1 MTDLAPAPLLL
12 ALIATA
18 CASLAHVLWGRR
30 WRQIAFFWIVAFA
43 GCLLAYGIGLRI
55 PLQLPAPAGVPV
67 LEAVLAAWVL
77 LSIASRLRV

>member
-1 MTDLAPAPLLL
+1 MTNLAPAPLLL
-12 ALIATA
+12 ALIATV

-43 GCLLAYGIGLRI
+43 GCLLAYGLGLRI
-55 PLQLPAPAGVPV
+55 PLALPTPAGVPV

-77 LSIASRLRV
+77 LSVASRLRV